1 MNLKIDKEFESR
13 IPPLTSDEFQQL
25 EANILADGIVI
36 NPIIVWNGVIVDGHN
51 RYHIIEKHPEIK
63 YTTYEKH
70 FDDRFAVI
78 AWICKNQL
86 GRRNLTSEQK
96 RYLLGKMHESRKKT
110 KGSNNQFVQAKS
122 EKHQND
128 VFHSND
134 VAKQIA
140 QEQKVGYATVQ
151 RAAAFAKG
159 VDMADEVA
167 PGIRQEILS
176 GEIKATEKDI
186 KEFVA
191 AEPDKRPA
199 IIDRIRNPPEQDKPR
214 KKAPKPKD
222 PELAL
227 IQKIADDMLEAR
239 SNGKP
244 GTMVYEMTDAM
255 ESMIFR
261 WNFCKSN
268 YTAFFELEEC
278 LSEIRKLIRNGHE
291 FLTQYEGG
299 LPHYDNTCTP
309 LQNDGAGQQPDHCSP

>member
-1 MNLKIDKEFESR
+1 MELRTDPEFESR
-13 IPPLTSDEFQQL
+13 IPPLTQDEFQQL
-25 EANILADGIVI
+25 EANILADGLVI
-36 NPIIVWNGVIVDGHN
+36 NPIIVWDGIIVDGHN
-51 RYHIIEKHPEIK
+51 RYHIIEKHPEIQ

-86 GRRNLTSEQK
+86 GRRNLTPDQK
-96 RYLLGKMHESRKKT
+96 KYLIGKQYEAEKRRQGT
-110 KGSNNQFVQAKS
+110 NNQYVQAKS
-122 EKHQND
+122 ESSQIGN
-128 VFHSND
+128 FHSQKKTCERI
-134 VAKQIA
+134 AKENGMSKNSVLRA
-140 QEQKVGYATVQ
+140 ETYAK
-151 RAAAFAKG
+151 A
-159 VDMADEVA
+159 VDMADEID
-167 PGIRQEILS
+167 PGIRSELLS
-176 GEIKATEKDI
+176 GNLKATENDI

-199 IIDRIRNPPEQDKPR
+199 IIDRIRNPPEQEKPK

-227 IQKIADDMLEAR
+227 IQKIADDMLKPR

-244 GTMVYEMTDAM
+244 GTMIYEMTDAM

-278 LSEIRKLIRNGHE
+278 LSEIKKLIRNGHE

-299 LPHYDNTCTP
+299 LSHYDDT
-309 LQNDGAGQQPDHCSP
+309 